1 MTTLEIMVGRKDLRT
16 AQEVL
21 SRIHPYDSVLI
32 SQNRRTAVYRILI
45 EEDRMA
51 AVIRELSQAIKSFSL
66 CAVSKSE
73 EDFLPRS
80 TETDGAESYA
90 FRALNTPVRDGE
102 LIMRRMFGFKT
113 LDE

>member
-1 MTTLEIMVGRKDLRT
+1 MTTLEIMVGKMDFLT

-21 SRIHPYDSVLI
+21 SRIHFKDSILI

-51 AVIRELSQAIKSFSL
+51 SVIQELRQNIKSFSL
-66 CAVSKSE
+66 CAVSKDE
-73 EDFLPRS
+73 TDFLPRK
-80 TETDGAESYA
+80 TESDQPETYA
-90 FRALNTPVRDGE
+90 FRALNVPIKDGE

-113 LDE
+113 FDE